1 MKTNSLKKRNYVLLV
16 ILTAIILLCIGFA
29 SSPITAAFAFTP
41 ETAAEESVG
50 TLAETQQENSAVD
63 TVGSIA
69 HGKGLGR
76 GINILTAKEYN
87 SFTPSYALDAEK
99 LETMYA
105 NKIIKMKGDEYFIA
119 TGKFEDL
126 QLGNTFGAELGVG
139 VDFTFINAG
148 VDSLLEGSAQLS
160 TNRYKYHNVY
170 RYDYKNYVLSINNY
184 DNKATYADYFSNAV
198 LDDLEN
204 VANGS
209 MSEKAFFVRYG
220 THIVGSAI
228 YGGKLSSVYTV
239 ASNKIKI
246 NSDVQT
252 ALTEYIDIFNA
263 KTFTDTNV
271 VSKINSTLNSS
282 FTKDDINVGRKVS
295 AIGGGAIP
303 TGNNLD
309 WCKGNGLKEWRN
321 AINSDDNAN
330 VIIGYDEGALVPIW
344 NILPEKYN
352 NVAAK
357 LKNTFTNEYS
367 SCYNKFIKGIH
378 TEDTKRYA
386 GGDGSFA
393 YPYQIKTVAQLKNVA
408 LEMEANF
415 ILMDNINLSG
425 EQWKPIGGFYCEKTF
440 YGVFD
445 GNGKT
450 IKNLTRTNDITE
462 KNSRIFFGL
471 FCVIGNGGLVKNLKF
486 SGLNIKMTGPAVN
499 NDSTKVYVGAVAASV
514 NKGSIE
520 NCKVNSGI
528 CSYDVCTNGEVYTGA
543 ICGRANDAVIKDCSN
558 AVNVTSG
565 RYTGIAGGIC
575 GYARD
580 SEFYNCRNSASVT
593 SKCTAWWGKSYAGG
607 IVGMAYKKDNKSD
620 VTVTTTE
627 CDGGLDTKIQAKD
640 YGGGFFGDLQ
650 SKVLIGGE
658 INWER

>member
-76 GINILTAKEYN
+76 GINVLTATEYN
-87 SFTPSYALDAEK
+87 TFTPSYALDAEK

-105 NKIIKMKGDEYFIA
+105 NKIIKMKGDEYSIA
-119 TGKFEDL
+119 TSTFEDL

-148 VDSLLEGSAQLS
+148 VKSLLAGSAQL
-160 TNRYKYHNVY
+160 NAYRYKYYNVY

-184 DNKATYADYFSNAV
+184 DNKATYADYFSD
-198 LDDLEN
+198 LFLSDLEN
-204 VANGS
+204 VANGV
-209 MSEKAFFVRYG
+209 MTEKEFFVRYG

-239 ASNKIKI
+239 ASNEIKI
-246 NSDVQT
+246 NSSVQT
-252 ALTEYIDIFNA
+252 SLTEYIDIFNA

-271 VSKINSTLNSS
+271 VRKINSALNSS
-282 FTKDDINVGRKVS
+282 FTKDDIKVGRMVS
-295 AIGGGAIP
+295 TVGGGAVP

-309 WCKGNGLKEWRN
+309 WCNGEGLKNWSS
-321 AINSDDNAN
+321 AINNNDEAN

-352 NVAAK
+352 NVATK
-357 LKNTFTNEYS
+357 LGNIFTNEYS
-367 SCYNKFIKGIH
+367 SCYNKFINGTH
-378 TEDTKRYA
+378 ANDTKYYG

-393 YPYQIKTVAQLKNVA
+393 YPYQIKTVNHLKNVSRN
-408 LEMEANF
+408 MDANF
-415 ILMDNINLSG
+415 ILVNDLDLSG
-425 EQWKPIGGFYCEKTF
+425 EQWKPIGGYYCEKTF
-440 YGVFD
+440 SGIFD
-445 GNGKT
+445 GNKKT
-450 IKNLTRTNDITE
+450 IKNLTRTSDITE
-462 KNSRIFFGL
+462 KNNRIYFGL
-471 FCVIGNGGLVKNLKF
+471 FCVIGDGGLVKNLKF
-486 SGLNIKMTGPAVN
+486 SNLNIKMTGPAVN
-499 NDSTKVYVGAVAASV
+499 NASTWVYVGAVAASV
-514 NKGSIE
+514 NNGSIK
-520 NCKVNSGI
+520 NCQVNSGT

-543 ICGRANDAVIKDCSN
+543 ICGRAYKANIDACTNKVK
-558 AVNVTSG
+558 VVSG

-580 SEFYNCRNSASVT
+580 SKFKNCKNTAQVV
-593 SKCTAWWGKSYAGG
+593 SKCTAWGGVTATGG
-607 IVGMAYKKDNKSD
+607 IVGMAYKKDKS
-620 VTVTTTE
+620 TVSTSE
-627 CDGGLDTKIQAKD
+627 CDGGSATLTSTS
-640 YGGGFFGDLQ
+640 YGAGFPWTPRTGR
-650 SKVLIGGE
+650 LIGYE
-658 INWER
+658 CDWAR

>member
-1 MKTNSLKKRNYVLLV
+1 MKTNSLKKRNYVLLA
-16 ILTAIILLCIGFA
+16 ILTAIILLCIGLA
-29 SSPITAAFAFTP
+29 SSPVTAAFAFTP

-76 GINILTAKEYN
+76 GINVLTATEYN
-87 SFTPSYALDAEK
+87 TFTPSYALDAEK

-105 NKIIKMKGDEYFIA
+105 NKNMIMKG
-119 TGKFEDL
+119 FERSESSTIL
-126 QLGNTFGAELGVG
+126 GNVQLGSVFGAELGAD

-148 VDSLLEGSAQLS
+148 SNALLSGSAKL
-160 TNRYKYHNVY
+160 NAYRYKYYNVY
-170 RYDYKNYVLSINNY
+170 NFDYKGYELELINY
-184 DNKATYADYFSNAV
+184 DHKETYLDNFSNLFLND
-198 LDDLEN
+198 LDN
-204 VANGS
+204 VVNGS
-209 MSEKAFFVRYG
+209 MTEKALFASYG

-246 NSDVQT
+246 NSGVQT

-263 KTFTDTNV
+263 KTFTNTNV

-282 FTKDDINVGRKVS
+282 FKKEDITSGRKVLTQ
-295 AIGGGAIP
+295 GGGAIP

-309 WCKGNGLKEWRN
+309 WCKGNGLKDWYNR
-321 AINSDDNAN
+321 INNNDEAN
-330 VIIGYDEGALVPIW
+330 VLIGYDEGALVPIW

-352 NVAAK
+352 NIATK
-357 LKNTFTNEYS
+357 LKNTFTSEYS
-367 SCYNKFIKGIH
+367 SCYNKFKKEIY
-378 TEDTKRYA
+378 TDNTTDYA

-415 ILMDNINLSG
+415 ILMDDINLSG
-425 EQWKPIGGFYCEKTF
+425 EQWEPIGGYYCDDVF
-440 YGVFD
+440 SGVFD
-445 GNGKT
+445 GNSKI
-450 IKNLTRTNDITE
+450 IKNLTRSNDIE
-462 KNSRIFFGL
+462 ERNNRIYFGL
-471 FCVIGNGGLVKNLKF
+471 FCEIGDGGLVKNLNF

-499 NDSTKVYVGAVAASV
+499 NASTWVYVGAVAASV

-520 NCKVNSGI
+520 NCKVDSGT

-543 ICGRANDAVIKDCSN
+543 ICGRANDAKIRNCSN

-575 GYARD
+575 GYAKD
-580 SEFYNCRNSASVT
+580 SEFYNCKNTASVT
-593 SKCTAWWGKSYAGG
+593 SKCTAWGGVTATGG
-607 IVGMAYKKDNKSD
+607 IVGMAYKKDNKSK
-620 VTVTTTE
+620 VTVSTTY
-627 CDGGLDTKIQAKD
+627 CNGGSGTLTSQS
-640 YGGGFFGDLQ
+640 YGAGFPWTPRTGR
-650 SKVLIGGE
+650 LIGYE
-658 INWER
+658 HNWVR

>member
-50 TLAETQQENSAVD
+50 TLAETQQESSAVD

-76 GINILTAKEYN
+76 GINVLTATEYN
-87 SFTPSYALDAEK
+87 TFTPSYALDAEK

-105 NKIIKMKGDEYFIA
+105 NKIIKMKGDERAESSTIL
-119 TGKFEDL
+119 GNV
-126 QLGNTFGAELGVG
+126 QLGSAFGAELGAG

-148 VDSLLEGSAQLS
+148 SSALLSGSTKLNAY
-160 TNRYKYHNVY
+160 RYKYHNVY

-184 DNKATYADYFSNAV
+184 DNKATYADYFSDLFLN
-198 LDDLEN
+198 DLEN

-228 YGGKLSSVYTV
+228 YGGQLSSVYTL
-239 ASNKIKI
+239 ASNNIKI
-246 NSDVQT
+246 NAEVENC
-252 ALTEYIDIFNA
+252 LTEYIDVFDS
-263 KTFTDTNV
+263 KTFLDANIV
-271 VSKINSTLNSS
+271 GKLNSS
-282 FTKDDINVGRKVS
+282 ISGIFFVEDIKTSRKLITK
-295 AIGGGAIP
+295 GGGAIP
-303 TGNNLD
+303 SGSGLD
-309 WCKGNGLKEWRN
+309 WCNGKGLEAWCNG
-321 AINSDDNAN
+321 INNNDAAN

-352 NVAAK
+352 NVATK
-357 LKNTFTNEYS
+357 LKNTFTSEYS
-367 SCYNKFIKGIH
+367 SCYNKFKKEIYSDN
-378 TEDTKRYA
+378 TTDYA

-393 YPYQIKTVAQLKNVA
+393 YPYQIKTVNHLKNVSRN
-408 LEMEANF
+408 MDANF
-415 ILMDNINLSG
+415 ILVNDLDLSG
-425 EQWKPIGGFYCEKTF
+425 EQWKPIGGYYYEKTF
-440 YGVFD
+440 SGIFD

-450 IKNLTRTNDITE
+450 IKNLTRTSDITE
-462 KNSRIFFGL
+462 KNNRIYFGL

-486 SGLNIKMTGPAVN
+486 SNLNIKMTGPAVN
-499 NDSTKVYVGAVAASV
+499 NASTWVYVGAVAASV
-514 NKGSIE
+514 NNGSIK
-520 NCKVNSGI
+520 NCQVNSGT

-543 ICGRANDAVIKDCSN
+543 ICGRAYKANIDACTNKVK
-558 AVNVTSG
+558 VVSG

-580 SEFYNCRNSASVT
+580 SKFKNCKNTAQVV
-593 SKCTAWWGKSYAGG
+593 SKCTAWGGVTATGG
-607 IVGMAYKKDNKSD
+607 IVGMAYKKDKS
-620 VTVTTTE
+620 TVSTSE
-627 CDGGLDTKIQAKD
+627 CDGGSATLTSTS
-640 YGGGFFGDLQ
+640 YGAGFPWTPRTGR
-650 SKVLIGGE
+650 LIGYE
-658 INWER
+658 CDWAR